1 MAALG
6 SPNSPSKEKEGLV
19 TITLDEAA
27 AAAAASAG
35 GSQGRG
41 GMGGGDTT
49 ADSSGSSGGPQGRR
63 AGGGRRWM
71 PCLSPYTLA
80 VLAAIMGNVLEFY
93 DFSIYGLVRVVLWV
107 VVCVVMCVH
116 I

>member
-1 MAALG
+1 MAALN

-27 AAAAASAG
+27 ATAAASAGAGG

-41 GMGGGDTT
+41 GMGGDDTT
-49 ADSSGSSGGPQGRR
+49 ADSSGSSGPQERR

-93 DFSIYGLVRVVLWV
+93 DFSIYGSV
-107 VVCVVMCVH
+107 
-116 I
+116 